1 MLQNEAIRELLNKLE
16 DFLDHISDDNNNDSF
31 EVAEESKEEFE
42 DIVLEK
48 NKKSFVDMISEEE
61 CHSLY

>member
-1 MLQNEAIRELLNKLE
+1 LLQNEAIRELLNKLE

-48 NKKSFVDMISEEE
+48 NNKSFVDMISEEE